1 MYLLLN
7 NHLPEIEAGEITQ
20 VTLQPLL
27 NNLPQKTLGGSERLA
42 LHKGD
47 TLNTCFGSAVI
58 TSIILYRGNSTLSDL
73 QNTTLEKWARN
84 EGFSSYKEAKEYF
97 SEKYG
102 DGWDTRDMMSIK
114 FKGEWVQEDE

>member
-7 NHLPEIEAGEITQ
+7 DHLPEIEAGEITQ

-27 NNLPQKTLGGSERLA
+27 NNLTQKTIGGSERLA

-47 TLNTCFGSAVI
+47 TLKTCLGSAVI
-58 TSIILYRGNSTLSDL
+58 TSIILYRGNCTLSDL
-73 QNTTLEKWARN
+73 QDTTLEKWARN
-84 EGFSSYKEAKEYF
+84 EGFSNYKEAEEYF

-102 DGWDTRDMMSIK
+102 DGWDTRDMMAIH
-114 FKGEWVQEDE
+114 FKGEWVQEV